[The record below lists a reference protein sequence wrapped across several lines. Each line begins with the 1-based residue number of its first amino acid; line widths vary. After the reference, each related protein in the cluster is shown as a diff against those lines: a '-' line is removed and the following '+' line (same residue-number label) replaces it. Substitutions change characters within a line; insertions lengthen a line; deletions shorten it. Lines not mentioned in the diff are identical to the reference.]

1 MMNGPFSSPRI
12 VVMEK
17 QMSIQAIIFDLDNTL
32 YPASSGVMAQIDQRI
47 GEYVRQ
53 RLGVGEEEALLIR
66 RTYCET
72 FGTTLRGLLHH
83 RTDVHTDEYLEFV
96 HNIEIEAL
104 LRFDAELDAALA
116 ALNVPKIIFTNAP
129 REHAE
134 RVLKAMGLAH
144 HFERIFDLRHFNF
157 VGKPDPAA
165 YQHVLEYLGV
175 PGTAALMLE
184 DSAYNLPPAKALGMT
199 TMLVGELLPKHPD
212 ADYHVP
218 HILAALDVAQVLVGS
233 PTHVPVG
240 AGNGVAA
247 HGVLRKD
254 A

>member
-1 MMNGPFSSPRI
+1 
-12 VVMEK
+12 
-17 QMSIQAIIFDLDNTL
+17 
-32 YPASSGVMAQIDQRI
+32 
-47 GEYVRQ
+47 
-53 RLGVGEEEALLIR
+53 
-66 RTYCET
+66 
-72 FGTTLRGLLHH
+72 
-83 RTDVHTDEYLEFV
+83 V

-104 LRFDAELDAALA
+104 LRFDAELDAALST
-116 ALNVPKIIFTNAP
+116 LNVSKIIFTNAP

-134 RVLKAMGLAH
+134 RVLNAMGLAH

-199 TMLVGELLPKHPD
+199 TMLVGDLIPTHPD

-218 HILAALDVAQVLVGS
+218 TILAALEIAQVLLGS
-233 PTHVPVG
+233 TRHAPIQS
-240 AGNGVAA
+240 ANGVAA
-247 HGVLRKD
+247 PSVLHKD
-254 A
+254 T